1 MKVSRFRYLV
11 PLAVTLTAAMAAP
24 AAACTWTYPME
35 LELVYQP
42 PSGMTDPAAIAR
54 WEAEREAH
62 AEAYEAVALE
72 WRIRERRRELADF
85 AEAAAG
91 MEAGSLAESLSLNL
105 TPPLEAAFA
114 EYSSC
119 GEIIGPPVLDP
130 AGYHQTA
137 GLESVA
143 IARGIFDDPED
154 AKFMPRREIRR
165 IVRPRGG
172 EGYPNCL
179 AEARAAVSAA
189 LLRRFPQDELA
200 RALAAIRRSGFDR
213 VPVDE
218 TSRSLLAARDFRL
231 LAFVEGRNGPLQVST
246 AAKPNDWGWN
256 REGFRELAP
265 EQVRELR
272 EFLTNDPLGQALV
285 EEVES
290 VVAQGTAVCPG
301 AMREQEAYWDEVRRM
316 TYARKAEVLERR
328 RQRREAATSSEPS
341 PEI

>member
-1 MKVSRFRYLV
+1 M
-11 PLAVTLTAAMAAP
+11 TGTAQ
-24 AAACTWTYPME
+24 ACVYIDTKP
-35 LELVYQP
+35 LELHIP
-42 PSGMTDPAAIAR
+42 PPEGMTDPAAIAR

-72 WRIRERRRELADF
+72 GRIRERRRELADF
-85 AEAAAG
+85 AQATAG
-91 MEAGSLAESLSLNL
+91 MEAGSLAESLALNL

-119 GEIIGPPVLDP
+119 GDIIGPPVLDP

-172 EGYPNCL
+172 EAYPNCL

-189 LLRRFPQDELA
+189 LLRRFSQDELA

-231 LAFVEGRNGPLQVST
+231 LAFVEGRSGPLQVST
-246 AAKPNDWGWN
+246 AAKPNDWGWH
-256 REGFRELAP
+256 REWYWDLAP

-272 EFLTNDPLGQALV
+272 DLMTNDPLGRALV
-285 EEVES
+285 EEVER

-301 AMREQEAYWDEVRRM
+301 AMREQEAYWAEVRRM
-316 TYARKAEVLERR
+316 TYARKAEILVSR
-328 RQRREAATSSEPS
+328 RQRREAATSSEAS
-341 PEI
+341 PGT